1 MSEQEVNSPMPGID
15 DRVTPRTDDRPA
27 RLLQA
32 GRSDFHVHS
41 TVSGDTARDATLE
54 NIIAVARG
62 LGMREIGI
70 TDHVLARGDEKN
82 SLPARPDDEAS
93 HRALC
98 RAIRATRSPVK
109 VYASWEVDYFDGG
122 TFGGRYSFDPERH
135 LRELDYVLLAH
146 HAMNHVIDG
155 SIEFLGRYLV
165 RIMMEMAREPY
176 ANIIAHP
183 FYARADK
190 HGAILASISDGAI
203 SEVFHAIRE
212 NGKAAEI
219 TSYQF
224 NADLRDV
231 DQMRRV
237 YSVARSTGVK
247 FTLDSDAHSL
257 WDMAEGLRCS
267 YVLAELGFTDD
278 DFVDYDGL
286 IGLKRGVSADRSHG

>member
-1 MSEQEVNSPMPGID
+1 MPGAD
-15 DRVTPRTDDRPA
+15 DRITPRTDDRAP

-41 TVSGDTARDATLE
+41 NVSGDTAKNATLE

-70 TDHVLARGDEKN
+70 TDHVLALGDEN
-82 SLPARPDDEAS
+82 NGLRARPDDEAS
-93 HRALC
+93 HHALC
-98 RAIRATRSPVK
+98 RAIRETRSPVK

-122 TFGGRYSFDPERH
+122 PSGGRYSFDPERH
-135 LRELDYVLLAH
+135 LASLDYVLLAH
-146 HAMNHVIDG
+146 HAMSHVIDEPV
-155 SIEFLGRYLV
+155 EFLGRYMV

-190 HGAILASISDGAI
+190 HGAILASIDDEAI
-203 SEVFHAIRE
+203 AEVFHAIRE

-219 TSYQF
+219 TPYQF

-237 YSVARSTGVK
+237 YSIARSTGVK
-247 FTLDSDAHSL
+247 FTLDSDAHGL

-267 YVLAELGFTDD
+267 YVLSDLGFSDD

-286 IGLKRGVSADRSHG
+286 MRLKRGVSAAQSQG